1 MRKQILGVVGTLSFG
16 LVAACAHQP
25 TSADPVT
32 VIPLYQPGD
41 VAPLGVPESRVFV
54 DEMGEVIVF
63 NVSDPELE
71 LYAPAPGEA
80 SGTAVVVAPGGGFVG
95 LAYEQGGTEIARR
108 LAENGVT
115 AFVLKYRTLLSEG
128 DPQKL
133 PAVHMEEMMALM
145 ARIQTGE
152 PEEIPIMAGE
162 ETAIADGARAME
174 LIRQN
179 ADEWGVD
186 PERIGMLGLSAGAF
200 LAVDLAI
207 GEEASRPDFVGLL
220 YGGLRTPVPADA
232 PPAFIATAADDE
244 LIRADDSFRIFQA
257 WKEVGAPAELHI
269 YQSGGH
275 GFDIRP
281 TGKTSDE
288 WFDQFMTWMG
298 DRGLLT
304 SPD

>member
-1 MRKQILGVVGTLSFG
+1 MTEIKL
-16 LVAACAHQP
+16 
-25 TSADPVT
+25 
-32 VIPLYQPGD
+32 D